1 MKKGELIWPK
11 KNLEKRSSSSLDQ
24 TYSDLTPAESA
35 HIHTWVLDIYVPSL
49 ETPLASF
56 PHFATVILSV
66 EIGSSSTYIPK
77 ELYSV
82 TRKKFGRSPK
92 IYDSL
97 FLLLPFVVASVF
109 PLSSNK
115 NGNFGLDHEQD
126 DDAFFLPPERR
137 TFINV
142 VGRKPTYQVV

>member
-1 MKKGELIWPK
+1 MFCDCWIQTVTLKKVVHYFHFFSENFFFLFLLVVLKKDEKKGINLAKK

-66 EIGSSSTYIPK
+66 EIGSSTY
-77 ELYSV
+77 
-82 TRKKFGRSPK
+82 TRYTF
-92 IYDSL
+92 
-97 FLLLPFVVASVF
+97 FLSNHNIHK
-109 PLSSNK
+109 SSNDLCLWASDLLIDR
-115 NGNFGLDHEQD
+115 F
-126 DDAFFLPPERR
+126 
-137 TFINV
+137 
-142 VGRKPTYQVV
+142 